1 MPLGALGHPARSI
14 TVPLGTLGHPARSI
28 PVLLGTLGHPARSIP
43 VHMCPSQNLNQAES
57 RRYQRRAYDGKA
69 AKRAADGHRRGRAES
84 RRHQRRAYDGKAAKG
99 SEHRHR
105 RGTAESRR
113 YQRRALRWE
122 GSEGIRRR
130 PSMEG
135 PREGI
140 IDGAVCHQRE
150 EGRFI
155 SAEPSAGR

>member
-14 TVPLGTLGHPARSI
+14 TVPLGALGHPARSI
-28 PVLLGTLGHPARSIP
+28 PVLLGALGHPARSIPVLLGALGHPARSIP
-43 VHMCPSQNLNQAES
+43 VHMCPSQKLNQAES

-84 RRHQRRAYDGKAAKG
+84 RRHQRRA
-99 SEHRHR
+99 
-105 RGTAESRR
+105 
-113 YQRRALRWE
+113 LRWE
-122 GSEGIRRR
+122 GSEGIRAR